1 MKAEEITRKKYTNYG
16 QKHNKQKAKDPR
28 FDWRT
33 IFLKNSGGFSSK
45 RILAIMGFVLSCVIF
60 TVAFIT
66 EKDVPEFGETLLI
79 CCVSLYGVDVVPNF
93 WSKTINKS

>member
-1 MKAEEITRKKYTNYG
+1 MKVEEIMQKKYTNYG
-16 QKHNKQKAKDPR
+16 KTPSKYKSKDPR

-33 IFLKNSGGFSSK
+33 ILLKNSGGFSSK
-45 RILAIMGFVLSCVIF
+45 RLLAIIGFILSCVIF
-60 TVAFIT
+60 TIAFALD
-66 EKDVPEFGETLLI
+66 KDVPEFGETLLI